1 MNPIPCL
8 HRDLP
13 SWLSTIS
20 RVLVAVCAISGSAPA
35 QMASTGIKIGDP
47 VEVVTGFGWT
57 PARVV
62 AINGNSYRV
71 LVLGH
76 ELSKDYPAEVRRIGG
91 ATAQDHANGQYRLG
105 DAVQVNFQGR
115 WIDSKIVTEMGMEYQ
130 VELPGSRT
138 AWVSPQNLRPAAAAS
153 AAAAPKA
160 GGPPTSG
167 MTSCAGKIE
176 GRYATTGNFGSFT
189 ITFRSGKAT
198 MTDVGGNDEVFECWM
213 MGEKL
218 LLHQPGRSNLDMPI
232 DINNDGT
239 LQTPLGEIKKK
250 GN

>member
-1 MNPIPCL
+1 MKPIPCL

-13 SWLSTIS
+13 IWLSTIS

-35 QMASTGIKIGDP
+35 QMASTGIKIGDA

-57 PARVV
+57 PARVI
-62 AINGNSYRV
+62 AINGNSYHV

-76 ELSKDYPAEVRRIGG
+76 QLSKDYPAEVRRIGG

-105 DAVQVNFQGR
+105 DAVQVNFQGQ
-115 WIDSKIVTEMGMEYQ
+115 WIESKIVTEMGTEYQ
-130 VELPGSRT
+130 VELPGSRM
-138 AWVSPQNLRPAAAAS
+138 AWVSPQDLRPAAAVTRAT
-153 AAAAPKA
+153 APKA
-160 GGPPTSG
+160 SGPPAPG

-176 GRYATTGNFGSFT
+176 GRYATTGSFGAFT

-213 MGEKL
+213 TGEKL

>member
-1 MNPIPCL
+1 MKPITRL
-8 HRDLP
+8 HRELP
-13 SWLSTIS
+13 NWLSIIS
-20 RVLVAVCAISGSAPA
+20 RVLVAVCAISGSAQA
-35 QMASTGIKIGDP
+35 QTASTGIKVGDA

-57 PARVV
+57 PARVT

-91 ATAQDHANGQYRLG
+91 ATGQDHANGQYRLG
-105 DAVQVNFQGR
+105 DAVQVNFQGQ
-115 WIDSKIVTEMGMEYQ
+115 WIDGKIVTEMGMEYQ

-138 AWVSPQNLRPAAAAS
+138 AWVSPPNLRPAAAATR
-153 AAAAPKA
+153 AAIPKT
-160 GGPPTSG
+160 GGPPKPG

-213 MGEKL
+213 TGEKL
-218 LLHQPGRSNLDMPI
+218 LLRQPGKPNLDMPI

>member
-1 MNPIPCL
+1 MKSSACL
-8 HRDLP
+8 HRDSP
-13 SWLSTIS
+13 NWLSTTCA
-20 RVLVAVCAISGSAPA
+20 VLVAVCAITGSAPA
-35 QMASTGIKIGDP
+35 QMVSTGIKIGDA

-57 PARVV
+57 PARVI

-71 LVLGH
+71 LVQGH
-76 ELSKDYPAEVRRIGG
+76 ELSKDYPAEVRRVGS

-105 DAVQVNFQGR
+105 DTVQVNFQGR

-138 AWVSPQNLRPAAAAS
+138 AWVSPQNLRPGAAAS

-160 GGPPTSG
+160 GGPPRSG

-176 GRYATTGNFGSFT
+176 GRYATTGSFGAFT

>member
-8 HRDLP
+8 QRQLP
-13 SWLSTIS
+13 NWLWTTL
-20 RVLVAVCAISGSAPA
+20 RVLVAVCAISGSSAA
-35 QMASTGIKIGDP
+35 QMVSTGIKIGDA

-57 PARVV
+57 PARVI
-62 AINGNSYRV
+62 AINGSSYRV
-71 LVLGH
+71 LVQGH
-76 ELSKDYPAEVRRIGG
+76 ELSKDYPTEVRRIGG
-91 ATAQDHANGQYRLG
+91 ATAQDHANGQYRMG
-105 DAVQVNFQGR
+105 DAVQVDFQGR

-160 GGPPTSG
+160 GGPPASG

-189 ITFRSGKAT
+189 ITFRSGRAT

-213 MGEKL
+213 TGEKL

>member
-1 MNPIPCL
+1 MKPMHCL
-8 HRDLP
+8 HHELP
-13 SWLSTIS
+13 NWPSTIF
-20 RVLVAVCAISGSAPA
+20 RVLVAVCAISGSAAA
-35 QMASTGIKIGDP
+35 QMASTGIRIGDA

-57 PARVV
+57 PARVI

-71 LVLGH
+71 LVLGQQ
-76 ELSKDYPAEVRRIGG
+76 LSKDYPAEVRRIGG
-91 ATAQDHANGQYRLG
+91 ATAKDHANGQYRLG

-138 AWVSPQNLRPAAAAS
+138 AWVGPQNLRPAAVATRT
-153 AAAAPKA
+153 AAPTA
-160 GGPPTSG
+160 GGPPSPG

-189 ITFRSGKAT
+189 MTFRSGKAT

-213 MGEKL
+213 TGEKL
-218 LLHQPGRSNLDMPI
+218 LLHQPGRSDLDMPI

>member
-1 MNPIPCL
+1 MKPIPRL
-8 HRDLP
+8 HQESP
-13 SWLSTIS
+13 NWLSTIS
-20 RVLVAVCAISGSAPA
+20 RVLVAVCAISSSAPA
-35 QMASTGIKIGDP
+35 QMASTGIKIGDA

-57 PARVV
+57 PARVI

-76 ELSKDYPAEVRRIGG
+76 ELSKDYPAEVRRVGG
-91 ATAQDHANGQYRLG
+91 ATSQDHANGQYRLG
-105 DAVQVNFQGR
+105 DAVQVNFQGQ

-138 AWVSPQNLRPAAAAS
+138 AWVSPQNLRPAAAATR
-153 AAAAPKA
+153 AAAPKA
-160 GGPPTSG
+160 GGPPTPG

-176 GRYATTGNFGSFT
+176 GRYATTGSFGAFT

-198 MTDVGGNDEVFECWM
+198 MTDVGDNNEVFECWM

-232 DINNDGT
+232 DINNDGS
-239 LQTPLGEIKKK
+239 LQTPLGDIRKK